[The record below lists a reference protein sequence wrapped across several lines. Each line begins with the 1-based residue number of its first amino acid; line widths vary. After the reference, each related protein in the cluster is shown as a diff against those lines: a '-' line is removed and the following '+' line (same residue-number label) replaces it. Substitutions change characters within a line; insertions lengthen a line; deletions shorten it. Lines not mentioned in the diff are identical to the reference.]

1 MYEIN
6 KSRIGLKIKDVRESN
21 GCSMAEFGDK
31 LGVTKGAVNNYEK
44 GRVVPRTF
52 VLKKI
57 ISLSS
62 NPEQTINEFI
72 YESLEVYLKE
82 LFSELDQSEQ
92 IIDHG
97 FISDLKDFINEK
109 HIFLGDRAKIFKQAS
124 FIKPSLLHN
133 ESFMELWESYL
144 IQENSSDVLEDG
156 LFLNTLVPA
165 LERDFT
171 SLPYEDKVDVIMR
184 VRQLLLDAHITS
196 RRNND

>member
-6 KSRIGLKIKDVRESN
+6 KSRVGLKIKEIRESH
-21 GCSMAEFGDK
+21 GYSMAEFGEK
-31 LGVTKGAVNNYEK
+31 LGVTKGAINNYEK
-44 GRVVPRTF
+44 GRVVPMTF

-62 NPEQTINEFI
+62 NSEQTINEFI

-82 LFSELDQSEQ
+82 LFSELKQSEQ

-97 FISDLKDFINEK
+97 FISELKDLINEK
-109 HIFLGDRAKIFKQAS
+109 HIFLIDRAKIFKQAS
-124 FIKPSLLHN
+124 IIKPSLLHDEN
-133 ESFMELWESYL
+133 FMDLWESYL
-144 IQENSSDVLEDG
+144 IQANSSDVLEDE

-171 SLPYEDKVDVIMR
+171 SLPYEDKVDVITR